1 MFSLMQATDQTTLV
15 SAATDAQNSAEKHKK
30 GAMCVKTIGK
40 VSITACSYYFILQR
54 LRVVLMF

>member
-15 SAATDAQNSAEKHKK
+15 PAAADAQNSAEKHKK

-40 VSITACSYYFILQR
+40 VSITACSY
-54 LRVVLMF
+54 